1 MDRID
6 IFLLAVIAIGI
17 VWGLLV
23 GGLIV
28 LVIKGDHYFQEK
40 SKKRKTVKL
49 VAAIAATIML
59 AGVVMVPYWLVGEL
73 FVGILIPVGVAI
85 IGLWKNILAK

>member
-1 MDRID
+1 MDGID
-6 IFLLAVIAIGI
+6 IFLLAVIAISLAL
-17 VWGLLV
+17 GLLI
-23 GGLIV
+23 GGLIL
-28 LVIKGDHYFQEK
+28 LVFKGDHYFQEK

-59 AGVVMVPYWLVGEL
+59 AGIVMVPYWLVGEL

-85 IGLWKNILAK
+85 IGVWKQILAK

>member
-49 VAAIAATIML
+49 VAAIATTIMF

-73 FVGILIPVGVAI
+73 FIGILIPAGVAI

>member
-23 GGLIV
+23 GGLIL
-28 LVIKGDHYFQEK
+28 LVIKGEYYF
-40 SKKRKTVKL
+40 
-49 VAAIAATIML
+49 
-59 AGVVMVPYWLVGEL
+59 
-73 FVGILIPVGVAI
+73 
-85 IGLWKNILAK
+85 

>member
-1 MDRID
+1 M
-6 IFLLAVIAIGI
+6 
-17 VWGLLV
+17 LV
-23 GGLIV
+23 F
-28 LVIKGDHYFQEK
+28 KGDHYFQEK

-59 AGVVMVPYWLVGEL
+59 AGIVMVPYWLVGEL

-85 IGLWKNILAK
+85 IGLWKQIRAK

>member
-1 MDRID
+1 M
-6 IFLLAVIAIGI
+6 
-17 VWGLLV
+17 
-23 GGLIV
+23 
-28 LVIKGDHYFQEK
+28 
-40 SKKRKTVKL
+40 KL

>member
-1 MDRID
+1 M
-6 IFLLAVIAIGI
+6 
-17 VWGLLV
+17 LV
-23 GGLIV
+23 F
-28 LVIKGDHYFQEK
+28 KGDHYFQEK

-59 AGVVMVPYWLVGEL
+59 AGIVMVPYWLVGEL

-85 IGLWKNILAK
+85 IGVWKQILAK

>member
-1 MDRID
+1 MNRKD

-17 VWGLLV
+17 VLGLLI
-23 GGLIV
+23 GGLIL
-28 LVIKGDHYFQEK
+28 LVFKRDHYFQEK

-59 AGVVMVPYWLVGEL
+59 AGVVMVPYWLVGE
-73 FVGILIPVGVAI
+73 FFAGILIPVGVAI